1 MSTLQT
7 HQLDINIAGK
17 NVCRQLNLCI
27 EPGQTWGILGRNG
40 IGKTTLLHTLAGLR
54 QPTGGQINL
63 DGNDIQQLPRKQF
76 AKHLG
81 LLLQQSEETFPATV
95 LEMVLTG
102 RHPHIGTWSWESEHD
117 LEIAQHSLDL
127 VDMNNMSSRPI
138 DQLSGGER
146 QRAAIAQ
153 LLTQSPD
160 IYLLDEPNSHLDL
173 HYQSRLLQHFSTLTK
188 QHDASVVMSLHDIN
202 LAQYFCSHVAL
213 IFGDGEVRSGTAKE
227 LLTANTLSDLYQ
239 HTMLEANTKHGV
251 QFIPEK

>member
-7 HQLDINIAGK
+7 HQLDIDIAGK
-17 NVCRQLNLCI
+17 QVCQQLNLLI

-54 QPTGGQINL
+54 QPTNGSITL
-63 DGNDIQQLPRKQF
+63 DGNAIEHLPRKQL

-102 RHPHIGTWSWESEHD
+102 RHPHIGAWSWESEHD
-117 LEIAQHSLDL
+117 QSIAKQSLAT
-127 VDMNNMSSRPI
+127 VDMDNMSNRPI

-153 LLTQSPD
+153 LLTQSPS

-173 HYQSRLLQHFSTLTK
+173 HYQSRLLQHFSMLAK

-213 IFGDGEVRSGTAKE
+213 LFGDGEVRSGIAKE
-227 LLTANTLSDLYQ
+227 LLTASTLSELYQ
-239 HTMLEANTKHGV
+239 HPMLEANTRHGV